1 MITGTCHAPCS
12 TIPSPPSLFWK
23 INLQK
28 RSNRGSLCVC
38 FWNNSAC
45 IKVIYSVFLSHFLSL
60 CYWDYAENL
69 PRLHMWCW
77 LVSRKVQNSWGV
89 WLSVEHSPNKLL
101 MLNSQCSKMIF
112 LNQLL
117 PTKRTLL
124 GEGENQVGSYC
135 LIIIWLFSLC
145 HRTLFKSVHIFFRE
159 WLNVKG
165 GEVLGKTMCKHG
177 DCYDVGTSVWD
188 RDNMLKSVCVL
199 LARPEVPF
207 NW

>member
-1 MITGTCHAPCS
+1 MITGTCCHAPCS

-23 INLQK
+23 INSQK
-28 RSNRGSLCVC
+28 RSDRGSLRVC

-45 IKVIYSVFLSHFLSL
+45 IKVIYSVFLSNFLSL

-77 LVSRKVQNSWGV
+77 LVSRKVRNSWGV
-89 WLSVEHSPNKLL
+89 WLSVEHSPDKLL

-135 LIIIWLFSLC
+135 LISLYDCFLYAIGRCSNLYTFFS
-145 HRTLFKSVHIFFRE
+145 E
-159 WLNVKG
+159 NG
-165 GEVLGKTMCKHG
+165 
-177 DCYDVGTSVWD
+177 
-188 RDNMLKSVCVL
+188 
-199 LARPEVPF
+199 
-207 NW
+207 